1 MMGDVGDHYRDLKPF
16 LKERRRKAR
25 DGAYERIKAFF
36 IKNGVQLE
44 EGNNTLIFRTPLG
57 TVCYYP
63 PSQKMQHKNFWKECS
78 PTFCMNYVLKL
89 RGLTNDHQHE
99 PR

>member
-1 MMGDVGDHYRDLKPF
+1 MGDVGDHYRDLKPF
-16 LKERRRKAR
+16 LKEQRRKAR

-36 IKNGVQLE
+36 IRNGIQLE
-44 EGNNTLIFRTPLG
+44 EGNNTLIFRTPQG

-63 PSQKMQHKNFWKECS
+63 PSQKMQHKNSWKECS

-89 RGLTNDHQHE
+89 RGLTNDHQYGS
-99 PR
+99 R